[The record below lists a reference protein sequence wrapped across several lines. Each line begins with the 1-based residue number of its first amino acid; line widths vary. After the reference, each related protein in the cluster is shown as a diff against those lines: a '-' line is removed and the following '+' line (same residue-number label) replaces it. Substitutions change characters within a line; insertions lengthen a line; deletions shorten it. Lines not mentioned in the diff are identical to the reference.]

1 MLIKTKLPLSVQV
14 IIGVCV
20 GTLLGVFFGSEPY
33 LGGWLKN
40 ETLGQL
46 GMLVIR
52 LLKTLATPLI
62 FVAIL
67 DAMIHTEI
75 KFRHGRRLLAIC
87 GVNLV
92 VAIVIGLT
100 IMNVFTPGESWSN
113 HIEELTSQ
121 LHSEVSKTPF
131 KTAPEGMT
139 LNPLKNIAGYI
150 PENLI
155 DPFIKNNVIS
165 VILLALLSGG
175 AIRYLKQHSYV
186 GDNTGIHL
194 LEKLITACYHV
205 LLQML
210 SWVILAIPIAITG
223 VVAQVVGKSGLS
235 VFVLLSIFLV
245 TLLAG
250 LLIHCFIYYP
260 LMASLVGRMPI
271 KRYLGQ
277 GADAIVM
284 GFSTNSSLVTVPV
297 TLRCLT
303 EKMGVSTRSA
313 RLSALI
319 GTNLNNDGIILYE
332 AMTALF
338 LAQAIG
344 FNLDISQQLLIV
356 AAAVMV
362 GVGISGIPEAGL
374 IALPLVLSTIGLS
387 EQLIVAII
395 PLIATIDW
403 IIARCR
409 SVVNVMSDMLVAI
422 LLDRFEEKEPIND

>member
-1 MLIKTKLPLSVQV
+1 MLIKTKLPLSIQV

-20 GTLLGVFFGSEPY
+20 GTLLGVLFGSEPY
-33 LGGWLKN
+33 LWGWLKN

-92 VAIVIGLT
+92 VAMVIGLT

-113 HIEELTSQ
+113 HIEELSSQ
-121 LHSEVSKTPF
+121 LHSEVAKTSL
-131 KTAPEGMT
+131 KTTPEGMT

-210 SWVILAIPIAITG
+210 SWVILAIPIAISG

-260 LMASLVGRMPI
+260 LMASLVGRMPV

-284 GFSTNSSLVTVPV
+284 AFSTNSSLVTVPV

-403 IIARCR
+403 IIARVR

-422 LLDRFEEKEPIND
+422 LLDRFEEKEVVND